1 MWFSGSKPTP
11 PPTETPLSEFSDM
24 PPAAS
29 TAASAADSD
38 GIKKAFMRQVQ
49 LESQSANARTLMEKI
64 NSNCF
69 EKCVPAPG
77 GSMSAGQ
84 SACVTQ
90 CMEKYM
96 TAWNLV
102 HSSYVRRL
110 QQEAAN
116 GGIP

>member
-1 MWFSGSKPTP
+1 MFFSGSKPT

-24 PPAAS
+24 PVS
-29 TAASAADSD
+29 AASAADSE

-69 EKCVPAPG
+69 EKCVPIPE

-116 GGIP
+116 GGIQ